1 MEGRVHDTA
10 LHRSVVEA
18 AEAATVK
25 ELENQVEVVAFRD
38 DVYVIAAPVTAVK
51 ANSLIDEVRLTRT
64 GVAESKHKT
73 SAFCPRE
80 SFISEDH
87 VEAMKVFSETC
98 IQGDR
103 MSVGGPIGHEGFIDS
118 FLEDQMQKY
127 PRFLPRLRIMDPQMA
142 LVLLRECY
150 LPVATHLIR
159 MDEPAHTVPHAQ
171 RLDVQVHD
179 LLSLE
184 GRVFGL

>member
-1 MEGRVHDTA
+1 M
-10 LHRSVVEA
+10 
-18 AEAATVK
+18 
-25 ELENQVEVVAFRD
+25 
-38 DVYVIAAPVTAVK
+38 
-51 ANSLIDEVRLTRT
+51 
-64 GVAESKHKT
+64 AESKHKT

-80 SFISEDH
+80 SFISEEDH
-87 VEAMKVFSETC
+87 VEAMKVFSETY

-103 MSVGGPIGHEGFIDS
+103 VSVDGIKVLGAPIGHEGLIDS

-127 PRFLPRLRIMDPQMA
+127 PLFLPRLRMMDPQMA

-159 MDEPAHTVPHAQ
+159 MVEPAHTVPHAQ

-179 LLSLE
+179 TYRAITGDASLALNDP
-184 GRVFGL
+184 GYFQPLKF